1 MIKINNGVISKRF
14 NELTERI
21 EYYLSIEC
29 SNEKEHSTLFLN
41 LIENKENL
49 EICINNVFT
58 YNFVNEYTLLD
69 ITTREDLL
77 KGEYQIIVQFFNKQ
91 MEGING

>member
-1 MIKINNGVISKRF
+1 MIKVNNGVISKRL
-14 NELTERI
+14 NELTARI

-29 SNEKEHSTLFLN
+29 NNEKEHSALFLN
-41 LIENKENL
+41 LIENKKNL
-49 EICINNVFT
+49 EICINNVFI

-77 KGEYQIIVQFFNKQ
+77 KGEYQIIVQFFKQ
-91 MEGING
+91 ASGGN

>member
-1 MIKINNGVISKRF
+1 MIKVNNGVISKRL
-14 NELTERI
+14 NEFTARI

-29 SNEKEHSTLFLN
+29 NNEEEHSALFLN
-41 LIENKENL
+41 LIENKKKL

-58 YNFVNEYTLLD
+58 YNFVNEYTILD

-77 KGEYQIIVQFFNKQ
+77 KGEYQIIVQFFKQ
-91 MEGING
+91 ESGGN